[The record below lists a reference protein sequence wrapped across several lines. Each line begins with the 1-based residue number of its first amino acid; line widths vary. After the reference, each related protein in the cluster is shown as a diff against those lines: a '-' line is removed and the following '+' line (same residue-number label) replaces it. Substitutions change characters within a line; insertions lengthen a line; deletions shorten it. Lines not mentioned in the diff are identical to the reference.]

1 MLNKIRKGANSFI
14 IRLMLA
20 MIAFAFVGWGIKDV
34 LQARNNLDV
43 VSFKSAK
50 NVTENDFLRAKSEE
64 ITMYQKQTGTN
75 LSEEDIK
82 QLGIERVVLQR
93 LINDTIL
100 SDIANYYNLEL
111 SDDSVISHIKQSP
124 MFKNEKGEFDVTIFK
139 SMFRNSSMNEA
150 LYLQNFKEKMLK
162 NAVISTFLGAFKV
175 PQSMV
180 DNIVSYM
187 AESRS
192 VDLVQVDLMSPLK
205 NTESLTVKNEQVEEF
220 YKNHKE
226 LFTVQEMRNFSY
238 IKVDSELIAKK
249 IIITEQDL
257 LEFYEE
263 NKSDYEGKGL
273 DKIRNQVLAAL
284 KQYKA
289 DELMIEFA
297 KNLEDDVAAGSSLKE
312 IAEKYEVDL
321 INLKDVTYDNAI
333 DKNSSVSVAADAIF
347 EMTEGEVLYPIE
359 LQDKSGLILVEL
371 TNITPARLQEFNVV
385 VDKARNLLKDKITTH
400 TNLKS
405 FEDLAVN
412 FKNNKLSSNELNIKA
427 IKVDPKFSISRSELD
442 EETKLPQGLLSSIF
456 QTNNKESTPVFRLGN
471 KAYFAFVKDISVN
484 QEKLKTIRKSSGKNI
499 STSIK
504 NSVLEEL
511 VFNFIKKNN
520 MKINFKDQVLQ

>member
-1 MLNKIRKGANSFI
+1 MLNKIRKGANSFV
-14 IRLMLA
+14 IRLMLG

-34 LQARNNLDV
+34 LQARNNLNI

-50 NVTENDFLRAKSEE
+50 NITENDFLRAKSEE

-82 QLGIERVVLQR
+82 QLGIEKVVLQR

-100 SDIANYYNLEL
+100 NDIASYYNLEL
-111 SDDSVISHIKQSP
+111 SDDAVISLVKQSP
-124 MFKNEKGEFDVTIFK
+124 MFKNEKGEFDVAIFK
-139 SMFRNSSMNEA
+139 SMFRNSSINEA
-150 LYLQNFKEKMLK
+150 LYLQNFKEKILK
-162 NAVISTFLGAFKV
+162 NAVISTFLSAYKV

-180 DNIVSYM
+180 DNIVHYM

-192 VDLVQVDLMSPLK
+192 VDLVQVDLKNPLK
-205 NTESLTVKNEQVEEF
+205 NTESIIIKDEQIEEF

-238 IKVDSELIAKK
+238 IKADSTLITKK

-263 NKSDYEGKGL
+263 NKSEYENKSL
-273 DKIRNQVLAAL
+273 DKIKNQLLIAL
-284 KQYKA
+284 KRQKA

-297 KNLEDDVAAGSSLKE
+297 KNLEDDVAAGMTLKE
-312 IAEKYEVDL
+312 IAEKYDVDL
-321 INLKDVTYDNAI
+321 VNLKDITYDKAI

-347 EMTEGEVLYPIE
+347 EMTEGEVLYPVE
-359 LQDKSGLILVEL
+359 LEDKSGLILVEL
-371 TNITPARLQEFNVV
+371 TNITPAKLQEFNVV
-385 VDKARNLLKDKITTH
+385 IDKARNLLKDKITAH
-400 TNLKS
+400 TNIKN
-405 FEDLAVN
+405 FEDLAIN
-412 FKNNKLSSNELNIKA
+412 YKNNKLTTNELSAKG
-427 IKVDPKFSISRSELD
+427 IKVDSKFSISRSELD
-442 EETKLPQGLLSSIF
+442 DETKLPQGLLSSIF

-471 KAYFAFVKDISVN
+471 KAYFAFIKDINVSK
-484 QEKLKTIRKSSGKNI
+484 EKLKAVQKSSGENI

-504 NSVLEEL
+504 NSILEEL

-520 MKINFKDQVLQ
+520 MKVNFKDQVLQ